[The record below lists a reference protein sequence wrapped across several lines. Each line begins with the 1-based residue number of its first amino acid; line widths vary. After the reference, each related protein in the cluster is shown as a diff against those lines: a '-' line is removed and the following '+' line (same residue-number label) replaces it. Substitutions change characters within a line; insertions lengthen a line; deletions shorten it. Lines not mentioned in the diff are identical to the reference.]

1 MLKQKDQILILDIRS
16 WNHTENIL
24 YIFSYAADSLLIDWR
39 IN

>member
-1 MLKQKDQILILDIRS
+1 MLKQKDQILILDIM
-16 WNHTENIL
+16 